1 MTMVVSTAH
10 CERSFFALK
19 RIKTYL
25 RASMGQEWLKNL
37 SILAI
42 EKKLASELS
51 LDDVV
56 DCFASKDKNTRIT
69 LK

>member
-1 MTMVVSTAH
+1 
-10 CERSFFALK
+10 
-19 RIKTYL
+19 
-25 RASMGQEWLKNL
+25 MGQEQLKNL

-69 LK
+69 LLYVSVQLYVYAGTKAVVKF

>member
-1 MTMVVSTAH
+1 VKGPSLLSR
-10 CERSFFALK
+10 EL
-19 RIKTYL
+19 IKTYL
-25 RASMGQEWLKNL
+25 IASMGQERVKNL

-51 LDDVV
+51 LDNVV
-56 DCFASKDKNTRIT
+56 DCFASKDKSTRIT